1 MARPSPTSQLSRRER
16 QIMDI
21 LYRDGK
27 ATAADV
33 RSSLPEPPSYS
44 AVRAMLRILED
55 KGHIRHEAD
64 GPRYI
69 YMPIVTRD
77 KAKRSALR
85 HVLNTFFDGS
95 ASQVVAALFEISP
108 RDLDEQELARLRRM
122 IDAAKNKE
130 GE

>member
-1 MARPSPTSQLSRRER
+1 
-16 QIMDI
+16 MDI

-85 HVLNTFFDGS
+85 HVLHTFFDGS
-95 ASQVVAALFEISP
+95 ASQVLAALFEISP